1 MPTRSASQLRAGIV
15 LNEAQ
20 REPIGPEPAGPSSEA
35 HVKIPLNVQAMDAAR
50 FHDSADGPVLTFEL
64 LASTSMENLEEALA
78 PLLSLPLSN
87 WPRSLLPQN
96 RWARRRLVRNLRGPP
111 GRSSQPTPS
120 TAPGTPESQEDRPA
134 TPQSAD
140 DAHRSQDGCQEVDR
154 LAPPYDEAPRP
165 QIPIATFLK
174 MRRPTGPAPEGGLV
188 VVPRCELP
196 GSTGSHVAP
205 EGDRAALAAS
215 QLAAF
220 VSARGGRIQGAKLGS
235 FYTAHPSSR
244 VIGKGK
250 LRRFCE
256 NHPHLLR
263 FEEDPHHK
271 DGWVACARAANED
284 EDVSS
289 NEETNGVTGEDAESA
304 CPGIRPPPP
313 PGLPPSSDALPLPLF
328 DFDSCGSLED
338 AILLALGSRGCNG
351 RTADELARVLDSA
364 ASDVSEA
371 LHGLAEDGDLVQH
384 GEPPAWYLAMHAE
397 QLHGERE
404 LSTRT
409 ANCPTPRALRTA
421 FQ

>member
-1 MPTRSASQLRAGIV
+1 MGC
-15 LNEAQ
+15 
-20 REPIGPEPAGPSSEA
+20 
-35 HVKIPLNVQAMDAAR
+35 
-50 FHDSADGPVLTFEL
+50 TF
-64 LASTSMENLEEALA
+64 
-78 PLLSLPLSN
+78 
-87 WPRSLLPQN
+87 
-96 RWARRRLVRNLRGPP
+96 VGCVFDHPP
-111 GRSSQPTPS
+111 G
-120 TAPGTPESQEDRPA
+120 
-134 TPQSAD
+134 
-140 DAHRSQDGCQEVDR
+140 
-154 LAPPYDEAPRP
+154 
-165 QIPIATFLK
+165 
-174 MRRPTGPAPEGGLV
+174 
-188 VVPRCELP
+188 
-196 GSTGSHVAP
+196 HVAP
-205 EGDRAALAAS
+205 EGDRAALVAS

-244 VIGKGK
+244 VIGK

-256 NHPHLLR
+256 HHPHLLR

-371 LHGLAEDGDLVQH
+371 LHGLAEDGDLVHH